1 MEKVLNKQHLETL
14 ESLQINND
22 VKDGLRGFLNKYDMH
37 VTSDESPENLI
48 KTIKSTKDFNEC
60 IHNLI
65 LLTDYYTGDE
75 EDIRTFIQK
84 YDNLLKVFRILNN
97 LYLFIERL
105 PSNDEIN
112 KTYKDALDQFNLLN
126 N

>member
-1 MEKVLNKQHLETL
+1 MEKVLNKQHLESL

-22 VKDGLRGFLNKYDMH
+22 VKDGLREFLNKYDMH

-48 KTIKSTKDFNEC
+48 KKIKSTKDFNEC

-75 EDIRTFIQK
+75 EDIRTFLQK
-84 YDNLLKVFRILNN
+84 YDNLLIVFKILNN

-112 KTYKDALDQFNLLN
+112 KIYKDALDQFNLLN